1 MSMHPATACKLG
13 LWLGAGLLSAC
24 DNRQAF
30 HEPNPGLERMLM
42 QPRGERYGANST
54 FADGRTMRPP
64 VPGTVAREQSFIGQG
79 PVETGRDDAGYLQD
93 IPLPVTRAFLQSGRV
108 AFERVCATCHG
119 VLGDGNSVVAEKMEL
134 RKPPSLHETRIAQL
148 PAGKVF
154 HVASVGYGLM
164 PGYAALLGVDE
175 RWAVVGYL
183 DALRLS
189 QAVPVL
195 TLPAALQAEL
205 RKAAP

>member
-1 MSMHPATACKLG
+1 MNAETIFKVGS
-13 LWLGAGLLSAC
+13 WLVASSLVAC

-30 HEPNPGLERMLM
+30 HEPEPGLERMLV
-42 QPRGERYGANST
+42 QPRGEPYGASST

-64 VPGTVAREQSFIGQG
+64 VPDTVAREEPFVGQSRI
-79 PVETGRDDAGYLQD
+79 ETGRAGAGYLQD
-93 IPLPVTRAFLQSGRV
+93 IPLPVTRASLEIGRV

-134 RKPPSLHETRIAQL
+134 RKPPSLHEARIAHL

-154 HVASVGYGLM
+154 QVASVGYGLM
-164 PGYAALLGVDE
+164 PGYAALLSVDE
-175 RWAVVGYL
+175 RWNVVGYL

-189 QAVPVL
+189 QAALVAN
-195 TLPAALQAEL
+195 LPASVQAEL
-205 RKAAP
+205 RQAAR